1 MLPQDW
7 YSLKEGEQIEDKG
20 MQLTNSWNHFIAFT
34 VKSNI
39 FEQEQMEEEQN
50 VEDRNIS
57 CKVLLGEG
65 NEVCCCLCVCVC
77 TRMRA
82 CVCS

>member
-1 MLPQDW
+1 
-7 YSLKEGEQIEDKG
+7 

-65 NEVCCCLCVCVC
+65 NEVCCCLCVCA
-77 TRMRA
+77 RA
-82 CVCS
+82 CVHVCVPDILFYGIGLSSLWRTI